1 MGKALRHIP
10 VKLIVGLISEKP
22 SQFLVA
28 ERSLRKKFGKT
39 DRETRDLDF
48 TYTDYYEEELG
59 SNLKR
64 KFVSFKDLIPIEKT
78 YKLKLCTGKIERK
91 FSKNNRRSVNI
102 DPGYMSL
109 SSLVLLTTKPGSH
122 RIYLEKG
129 IYADLELVYVKKGFR
144 PLEWTYPDY
153 RSKDYI
159 DFFDS
164 VRDSYHA
171 EVKWLLKER
180 AR

>member
-10 VKLIVGLISEKP
+10 VKLIVGLISGKP
-22 SQFLVA
+22 SQLIAA
-28 ERSLRKKFGKT
+28 ERSLQKKFGKI
-39 DRETRDLDF
+39 DKETPNLDF
-48 TYTDYYEEELG
+48 TYTDYYKEELG

-64 KFVSFKDLIPIEKT
+64 KFVSFTNLIPLEKT

-91 FSKNNRRSVNI
+91 FSRNDRRSVNI

-109 SSLVLLTTKPGSH
+109 SHLVLFTTKPGSH
-122 RIYLEKG
+122 RIYLSAG
-129 IYADLELVYVKKGFR
+129 IYADLELVYVKKAFR

-159 DFFDS
+159 DFFNS
-164 VRDSYHA
+164 VRDDYHA
-171 EVKWLLKER
+171 EVKWLLKEK